1 MTRGDS
7 EKNVPVR
14 CEAARVYTV
23 GGGSSLKVRI
33 HVLKGALHRLH
44 TSVAPFYVNCRVGTC
59 LWITQGF

>member
-23 GGGSSLKVRI
+23 GG
-33 HVLKGALHRLH
+33 VLPEGKNPRAEGCFA
-44 TSVAPFYVNCRVGTC
+44 
-59 LWITQGF
+59 